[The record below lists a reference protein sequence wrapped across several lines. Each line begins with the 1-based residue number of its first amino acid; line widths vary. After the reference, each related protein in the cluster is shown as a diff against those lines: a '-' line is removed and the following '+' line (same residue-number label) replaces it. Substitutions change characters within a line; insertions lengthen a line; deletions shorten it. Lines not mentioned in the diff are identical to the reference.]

1 MSTEPAPSSRAE
13 RRERTR
19 ARILSSARDLFAEN
33 GFDRT
38 TIRAVATAAAT
49 DPALVMRYFGTKEEL
64 FRQVAEAGV
73 EEPIAGPP
81 GRMEELLLASLR
93 DKLTTEH
100 AGTLALLRSMLTHP
114 AAAEGVRQS
123 ITEQQRQVAAGLGG
137 DDAMTRAALVGM
149 ITLAAVLG
157 RDLLRLEGLQDAD
170 PEVIIE
176 LLRPALQTLIR

>member
-1 MSTEPAPSSRAE
+1 MSSQPTSRAE

-19 ARILSSARDLFAEN
+19 ARILTAARDLFAEN

-49 DPALVMRYFGTKEEL
+49 DPALIMRYFGSKEEL
-64 FRQVAEAGV
+64 FRQVAEAGTD
-73 EEPIAGPP
+73 EPIAGPP
-81 GRMEELLLASLR
+81 GRIEDLLLASLR

-123 ITEQQRQVAAGLGG
+123 ITEQQRQVAAGIDG
-137 DDAMTRAALVGM
+137 DHAMTRAALVGM
-149 ITLAAVLG
+149 ITMAAVLG
-157 RDLLRLEGLQDAD
+157 RDLLRLEGLHDAE
-170 PEVIIE
+170 PELLVK
-176 LLRPALQTLIR
+176 LLRPALQTLIT

>member
-1 MSTEPAPSSRAE
+1 MSSEPTSRAE

-19 ARILSSARDLFAEN
+19 ARILTAARDLFAEN

-49 DPALVMRYFGTKEEL
+49 DPALVMRYFGSKEEL
-64 FRQVAEAGV
+64 FRQVAEAGA
-73 EEPIAGPP
+73 EPPIEGSP
-81 GRMEELLLASLR
+81 GRVEDLLLAALR
-93 DKLTTEH
+93 DKLTTGDT
-100 AGTLALLRSMLTHP
+100 GTLALLRSMLTHP

-137 DDAMTRAALVGM
+137 EDAMTRAALVGM

-157 RDLLRLEGLQDAD
+157 RDLLKLEGLHGAD

-176 LLRPALQTLIR
+176 LLRPAVQTLIR